1 MEAKS
6 KEAEEWTDNEREAVV
21 NLKYY
26 FYTMAIEKVRHMT
39 ERIEDWGGILW
50 GSLREGIC
58 DGLWVLKKWERII
71 YKAQAK
77 GLFRLEQEERTG
89 RWKTGENGYGCR

>member
-39 ERIEDWGGILW
+39 ERIEDWGGN
-50 GSLREGIC
+50 SLGKLEGG
-58 DGLWVLKKWERII
+58 DM
-71 YKAQAK
+71 
-77 GLFRLEQEERTG
+77 
-89 RWKTGENGYGCR
+89 

>member
-1 MEAKS
+1 M
-6 KEAEEWTDNEREAVV
+6 
-21 NLKYY
+21 
-26 FYTMAIEKVRHMT
+26 
-39 ERIEDWGGILW
+39 
-50 GSLREGIC
+50 REGIC